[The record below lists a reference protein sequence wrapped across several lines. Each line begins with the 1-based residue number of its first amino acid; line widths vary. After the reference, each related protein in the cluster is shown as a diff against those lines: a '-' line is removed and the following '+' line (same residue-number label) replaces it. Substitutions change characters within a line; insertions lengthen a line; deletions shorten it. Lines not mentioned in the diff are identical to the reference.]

1 MKGWRK
7 FLFFSQLTKSAFF
20 AKVSYNAYHM
30 NPHLPEI
37 PKIFNQ
43 EAIAPPAKRGT
54 WKIMLPLGILLAG
67 VTIAAW
73 HFGWHAKAVTT
84 GVLLFAG
91 LSHLF
96 AWVLGIITLVPI
108 IGPILVKVL
117 SLSIIWLLNAIGYL
131 VSFVAIKRGYSKD
144 VLTYRAVTIALI
156 TGIVIG
162 YVIGSLV

>member
-1 MKGWRK
+1 MNIEQQPDNAHI
-7 FLFFSQLTKSAFF
+7 FSQEEI
-20 AKVSYNAYHM
+20 VS
-30 NPHLPEI
+30 
-37 PKIFNQ
+37 
-43 EAIAPPAKRGT
+43 PAKRGA
-54 WKIMLPLGILLAG
+54 WKWMLPLSITLAL
-67 VTIAAW
+67 VMFAAW
-73 HFGWHAKAVTT
+73 HFGWHAKAVTA
-84 GVLLFAG
+84 GVLLLAG

-96 AWVLGIITLVPI
+96 AWILGIIALVPI

-156 TGIVIG
+156 SGIIIG

>member
-1 MKGWRK
+1 MS
-7 FLFFSQLTKSAFF
+7 LEQEPDNTHIFSQE
-20 AKVSYNAYHM
+20 
-30 NPHLPEI
+30 EI
-37 PKIFNQ
+37 T
-43 EAIAPPAKRGT
+43 PPAKRGE
-54 WKIMLPLGILLAG
+54 WKWMLPLSVVLALAMF
-67 VTIAAW
+67 AAW
-73 HFGWHAKAVTT
+73 HFGWHAKAVTA
-84 GVLLFAG
+84 GVLLLAG

-96 AWVLGIITLVPI
+96 AWILGIITLVPI

-117 SLSIIWLLNAIGYL
+117 SLSIIWLLNAVGYL

>member
-1 MKGWRK
+1 
-7 FLFFSQLTKSAFF
+7 
-20 AKVSYNAYHM
+20 M
-30 NPHLPEI
+30 NSHLPEI
-37 PKIFNQ
+37 PKVFS
-43 EAIAPPAKRGT
+43 EEVIAPSTRRGA
-54 WKIMLPLGILLAG
+54 WKIMLPLGIALAA
-67 VTIAAW
+67 VTFAAW

-84 GVLLFAG
+84 GVLLLAG

-96 AWVLGIITLVPI
+96 AWLLGIITLVPI

-117 SLSIIWLLNAIGYL
+117 SLSIIWLLNAVGYL
-131 VSFVAIKRGYSKD
+131 VSYVAIKRGYSKD